1 MLLFLYNNIGDIMN
15 KKEQAIDLIKKTLNN
30 ETFLTYK
37 EIAQITNY
45 HPKYLLKLKKE
56 IINNQISLEHG
67 NKNKIPANKMS
78 EEEKNKIISLYKRS
92 HASVRKFVKFYG
104 TRSYSCIYNILKE
117 AGLIWQKDIKNI

>member
-15 KKEQAIDLIKKTLNN
+15 RKEQAIDLIKKTLNN

-104 TRSYSCIYNILKE
+104 TRSYSCIYKILKE
-117 AGLIWQKDIKNI
+117 AGLI

>member
-15 KKEQAIDLIKKTLNN
+15 RKEQAIDLIKKTLNN

-56 IINNQISLEHG
+56 
-67 NKNKIPANKMS
+67 
-78 EEEKNKIISLYKRS
+78 
-92 HASVRKFVKFYG
+92 
-104 TRSYSCIYNILKE
+104 
-117 AGLIWQKDIKNI
+117 